1 MENKVNRSACMQC
14 QIKCNI
20 LGPFACATSERFNS
34 SKKNWADMTE
44 RASELVKAI
53 LAHSNEQ
60 KNFADKL
67 PFLSR
72 LAQHTLKLL
81 ARISLRDVRN
91 LC

>member
-1 MENKVNRSACMQC
+1 MLIFMRCSLAKHWNSVAERRRFDY
-14 QIKCNI
+14 
-20 LGPFACATSERFNS
+20 LGRHDRTCKRARKDHS
-34 SKKNWADMTE
+34 SLLKTAY
-44 RASELVKAI
+44 
-53 LAHSNEQ
+53 EQ
-60 KNFADKL
+60 KIFVDKF